1 MLWIAA
7 LPLPMLYAFLVCASV
22 LSAFLLLLDACFP
35 KAADRTFACLTG
47 STVYGMVDAPV
58 AVDINAIPDS
68 ISDAPGKQRGQNVNR
83 SLSTDQLAVQRGRKK
98 FNPDHSLEILM
109 KRYKPQLS
117 AYAYQLLGDYDAVED
132 VLQQTWIDLYLRLSR
147 YGELWLHGTNMRAW
161 LGAAIHHA
169 AINYLMAQRRTIPL
183 SSIREGIWLLELRA
197 SQFEQPD
204 ISAARNELIAE
215 LHAVV
220 DRLPPRAKAVM
231 LFHYFEGQSL
241 KEVAELLD
249 CPLNTVKSDL
259 RRGKQRLRYALLTR
273 GIRTRDLEL
282 WAEFKDMLLHEGP
295 HPPTARASLLP
306 TA

>member
-1 MLWIAA
+1 
-7 LPLPMLYAFLVCASV
+7 
-22 LSAFLLLLDACFP
+22 
-35 KAADRTFACLTG
+35 
-47 STVYGMVDAPV
+47 MVNAPIV
-58 AVDINAIPDS
+58 VDIIVVPDG
-68 ISDAPGKQRGQNVNR
+68 ISDVQRKQRGQYVNK
-83 SLSTDQLAVQRGRKK
+83 LLPTDKLAGQRDRKK
-98 FNPDHSLEILM
+98 FNPDHSLEIFM
-109 KRYKPQLS
+109 KRYKLQLS

-132 VLQQTWIDLYLRLSR
+132 VLQQTWIDLYLRLHR
-147 YGELWLHGTNMRAW
+147 YGEVWLQGTNMRAW
-161 LGAAIHHA
+161 LGAAIHNA
-169 AINYLMAQRRTIPL
+169 AINYLKAQRRTIPL
-183 SSIREGIWLLELRA
+183 SAIKEGIWLLELRA

-231 LFHYFEGQSL
+231 LLHYFEGYSL

-295 HPPTARASLLP
+295 HLLTERASLLP